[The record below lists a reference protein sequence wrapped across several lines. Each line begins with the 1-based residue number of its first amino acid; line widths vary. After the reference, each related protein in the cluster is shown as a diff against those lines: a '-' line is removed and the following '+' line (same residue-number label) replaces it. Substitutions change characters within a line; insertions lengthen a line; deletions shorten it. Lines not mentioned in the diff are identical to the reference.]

1 MIHVISTGL
10 PGPHVDG
17 CRRSVEEQGVTCDHH
32 WMVAIGDNPRAH
44 FDYLS
49 EVIAGLHPLDIVV
62 SVDLDDVLLP
72 GALATIAKAHLA
84 GAWMTWGSFRF
95 SDGRPGFAAPLA
107 GEPRFAPWSMT
118 HLKSYRAG
126 LVQRIRRDD
135 LMVGGEWLPH
145 ARDLAVMIPCA
156 EMAGPDRR
164 KFLPEILYEYHL
176 ETSGEWTG
184 GAAFLA
190 AERRCVEYVRS
201 RPRYGRIEAL

>member
-10 PGPHVDG
+10 AGPHVAR
-17 CRRSVEEQGVTCDHH
+17 CRASIGDQGVICDHH
-32 WMVAIGDNPRAH
+32 WMVASGDKPRAH
-44 FDYLS
+44 LDYLT

-107 GEPRFAPWSMT
+107 AEPRTAPWTMT
-118 HLKSYRAG
+118 HLKTYRAG
-126 LVQRIRRDD
+126 LVQRIRRED
-135 LMVGGEWLPH
+135 LMMGGDWLQY

-156 EMAGPDRR
+156 EMCGAERR
-164 KFLPEILYEYHL
+164 MFLPEILYEYHL
-176 ETSGEWTG
+176 ETSSEWTG
-184 GAAFLA
+184 GRAFLA
-190 AERRCVEYVRS
+190 AERQCVDYVRS
-201 RPRYGRIEAL
+201 RPPYERVVAL